1 MIHNLKQTIG
11 KLNQEQI
18 KMEEDKQKANDRI
31 RFLHARSQALEQDKE
46 FLQNQIIESK
56 RQNKL
61 LKLAIGRLQND
72 LDHKDNIVSQLSQ
85 PPPFSINTALQQS
98 QGQSLETGE
107 KDGKTFIT
115 ETKGEKPMTGVNPL
129 EGS

>member
-1 MIHNLKQTIG
+1 
-11 KLNQEQI
+11 
-18 KMEEDKQKANDRI
+18 MEEDKQKMNDRI
-31 RFLHARSQALEQDKE
+31 RFLHSRSQALEQDKE

-72 LDHKDNIVSQLSQ
+72 LDQKEQILTQLNQ
-85 PPPFSINTALQQS
+85 PPPFSMNNAIIET
-98 QGQSLETGE
+98 QGQSLEE

-115 ETKGEKPMTGVNPL
+115 ETKSVKPMTGVYPL
-129 EGS
+129 EGSDNN